1 MKKMQ
6 VFEPAMCC
14 STGVCGPSVDPALVR
29 FAGDMEWLK
38 RSGIAVERHN
48 LSQQPQAFVTS
59 ELVRATMA
67 DKGVEALPL
76 TIVDGQVAYMGVYPT
91 RAELA
96 ERFGLS
102 LAPDPDD
109 LLDVLP
115 VIQSTDRT

>member
-1 MKKMQ
+1 MKKIQ

-48 LSQQPQAFVTS
+48 LSQQPQAFVS
-59 ELVRATMA
+59 NELVRSTMTQ
-67 DKGVEALPL
+67 KGVEALPL
-76 TIVDGQVAYMGVYPT
+76 TIVDGQVAYLGVYPT

-102 LAPDPDD
+102 LDIGSDD
-109 LLDVLP
+109 LLDELP
-115 VIQSTDRT
+115 MIQSTDR